1 MADGVSVSRDGAVA
15 RIALDRR
22 ESLNALRRA
31 DWRGLAEAAEAVRA
45 DAGIG
50 CVVVCG
56 AGGRAF
62 SAGLDMSRFAEERR
76 TPAAARAYSEDTARA
91 TARLAALPMP
101 TIAMI
106 EGYCMGSGVDVAC
119 HCDLR
124 FAADDAVFRV
134 APGSVGL
141 FLDRSFVAGLAGVV
155 GRARALEMVLEG
167 RRYDARAALGIGLV
181 TRLAPAGALA
191 RETMRRAAGL
201 AEAHAAMSAKRSTST
216 SP

>member
-15 RIALDRR
+15 RVALDRR

-62 SAGLDMSRFAEERR
+62 SAGLDMSRFAGGRR
-76 TPAAARAYSEDTARA
+76 TPAAARACSEATARA

>member
-1 MADGVSVSRDGAVA
+1 MAGGVSLRRDGAVA

-22 ESLNALRRA
+22 ESLNALSRA
-31 DWRGLAEAAEAVRA
+31 DWRGLAEAAAAVRA

-124 FAADDAVFRV
+124 FAAADAVFRV

-141 FLDRSFVAGLAGVV
+141 FLDRSFVAGLVGVV

-181 TRLAPAGALA
+181 TRVAPAGALA